1 MNRIAVATGV
11 VVAVAGIASAAE
23 GPVDARQRRA
33 RQEHF
38 ERRVRPLLLARCTG
52 CHGARQ
58 ARGDLR
64 LDTMQGLQ
72 RGGQSGPAIDP
83 EQPQNSRLLRAVR
96 RTGSLKMP
104 PDGKRKLSAAEIAD
118 LEQWLADGATW
129 PVSAVPVEPESV
141 PTDHWAFRPVERPR
155 FPVVSKRTWSR
166 TPIDRFLLARLEATG
181 LSVAPEA
188 GRRVLLRR
196 VTFNLTGVPP
206 TPGELQTFLASA
218 APDAFDRAVDRL
230 LSSPRY
236 GERWTRHWLDIV
248 RYADS
253 NGLDENRAYVNA
265 FHYRDFVIDA
275 FISDI
280 AFDEFVQS
288 QIAGDLLPLPP
299 RPAGQK
305 AADWQ
310 VYLARLSA
318 NRRRATGFLSLG
330 PKGLRE
336 VDPVKMEMDI
346 IDDQIAT
353 LGKALLGLTLE
364 CARCHDHKFDPITT
378 ADYYALAGIFKS
390 TRTMQQI
397 VDKRG
402 KGDGFWLEREVV
414 LDPHGAA
421 TSTKVSV
428 MCVEEG
434 VGQNLRVHRR
444 GSHLDLGEEVPR
456 GLPEILTRQNAAV
469 DIGARESG
477 RLQMARWITAA
488 GHPLTSRVIV
498 NRIWQWHMGVGL
510 VETPDNFGRLG
521 RPPADAALL
530 DWLAV
535 ELVARGWSL
544 KRLHRVVL
552 GSASYRT
559 AGVPALPRGASPA
572 ERLPGALDAIRGFPR
587 RRLTAEEIR
596 DTLLFVADLLDTRMH
611 GSLLTLKPRQYVNDA
626 KTVRHLVGYDNYRR
640 SIYQPVIRNK
650 VYSLFQTFVFPTPSL
665 VTGRRATT
673 TVPPQMLLLMNSQLV
688 SQCGHAMARGLRQR
702 TPRVTADRIRLAY
715 ETAFSRPPEEREIQ
729 RTRELLGQ
737 FEATLADVDL
747 SERPVSSWQA
757 FCQALMLSNEFVYV
771 D

>member
-1 MNRIAVATGV
+1 MNRIAVAIGIV
-11 VVAVAGIASAAE
+11 VSAGIASAAE
-23 GPVDARQRRA
+23 IPLDARQRRA

-38 ERRVRPLLLARCTG
+38 ERRIRPLLLTRCTR
-52 CHGARQ
+52 CHGVQQ

-64 LDTMQGLQ
+64 LDTREGLH

-83 EQPQNSRLLRAVR
+83 EQPQNSRLLQAVR
-96 RTGSLKMP
+96 RSGALQMP
-104 PDGKRKLSAAEIAD
+104 PDVKRKLSAAEIAD

-129 PVSAVPVEPESV
+129 SDAAVSEEPGFAQAE
-141 PTDHWAFRPVERPR
+141 HWAFQPVERPR
-155 FPVVSKRTWSR
+155 LPAVRERTWSR
-166 TPIDRFLLARLEATG
+166 TPIDRFLLSRLEATR
-181 LSVAPEA
+181 SPTAPQA

-206 TPGELQTFLASA
+206 TAAELQTFLGSA
-218 APDAFDRAVDRL
+218 APDAFDRVVDRL
-230 LSSPRY
+230 LGSPRY
-236 GERWTRHWLDIV
+236 GERWARHWLDIV

-275 FISDI
+275 FNSDV
-280 AFDEFVQS
+280 AFDEFVRS
-288 QIAGDLLPLPP
+288 QIAGDLLPPP
-299 RPAGQK
+299 PHPAERKQ
-305 AADWQ
+305 ADWQ
-310 VYLARLSA
+310 AHLARLSA
-318 NRRRATGFLSLG
+318 NRTRATGFLSLG

-353 LGKALLGLTLE
+353 LGKSLLGLTLE

-414 LDPHGAA
+414 LDPLDAP
-421 TSTKVSV
+421 TSSKVSV

-434 VGQNLRVHRR
+434 VSQNLRVHRR

-456 GLPEILTRQNAAV
+456 GLPGILTRQQAAV
-469 DIGARESG
+469 DIGESESG
-477 RLQMARWITAA
+477 RLQMARWITAP

-498 NRIWQWHMGVGL
+498 NRIWQWHMGMGL

-521 RPPADAALL
+521 SPPVDAALL
-530 DWLAV
+530 DWLAS
-535 ELVARGWSL
+535 ELVAREWSL
-544 KRLHRVVL
+544 KRLHRVLL
-552 GSASYRT
+552 GAASYRT
-559 AGVPALPRGASPA
+559 LGVPVA
-572 ERLPGALDAIRGFPR
+572 PGAASSVASLPTALAAAGGFPR

-596 DTLLFVADLLDTRMH
+596 DTLLFVADLLDGRMH
-611 GSLLTLKPRQYVNDA
+611 GTLLTLKSRQYVNDA
-626 KTVRHLVGYDNYRR
+626 KTGRHLVGYDNYRR

-650 VYSLFQTFVFPTPSL
+650 VYSLFQTFEFPTPSL

-688 SQCGHAMARGLRQR
+688 AQCGRAMAVGLRKR
-702 TPRVTADRIRLAY
+702 MPHTAADRIRLAY
-715 ETAFSRPPEEREIQ
+715 ETAFGRPPAEGELR
-729 RTRELLGQ
+729 RTRQFLGQ
-737 FEATLADVDL
+737 FESTLAELDPQ
-747 SERPVSSWQA
+747 ERQARSWQA

>member
-1 MNRIAVATGV
+1 MNRIAVAIGIV
-11 VVAVAGIASAAE
+11 VIAGIASAE
-23 GPVDARQRRA
+23 EVPVDARLRRA

-38 ERRVRPLLLARCTG
+38 ERRIRPLLLARCTR
-52 CHGARQ
+52 CHGAKQ

-64 LDTMQGLQ
+64 LDTRKGLQ
-72 RGGQSGPAIDP
+72 RGGQSGPMIDP
-83 EQPQNSRLLRAVR
+83 QQPQNSRLLRAVR
-96 RTGSLKMP
+96 RTGALKMP
-104 PDGKRKLSAAEIAD
+104 PDVKRKLSAAEIAD

-129 PVSAVPVEPESV
+129 SVAAVPEEPGLS

-155 FPVVSKRTWSR
+155 LPVVREWAWPR
-166 TPIDRFLLARLEATG
+166 TPIDRFLLVRLEATG
-181 LSVAPEA
+181 LPVASEA
-188 GRRVLLRR
+188 GQRVLLRR

-206 TPGELQTFLASA
+206 TAGELQTFLASA
-218 APDAFDRAVDRL
+218 APDAFERVVDRL
-230 LSSPRY
+230 LGSPRY
-236 GERWTRHWLDIV
+236 GERWARHWLDIV

-275 FISDI
+275 FNGDV
-280 AFDEFVQS
+280 AFDEFVRS

-299 RPAGQK
+299 RPAKRKQ
-305 AADWQ
+305 ADWQ
-310 VYLARLSA
+310 VHLARLSA
-318 NRRRATGFLSLG
+318 NRTRATGFLSLG

-353 LGKALLGLTLE
+353 LGKSLLGLTLE

-414 LDPHGAA
+414 LDPHEAS
-421 TSTKVSV
+421 TSPKVSV

-434 VGQNLRVHRR
+434 VSQNLRVHRR

-456 GLPEILTRQNAAV
+456 GLPEVLTRQNAAV
-469 DIGARESG
+469 DIGESESG

-521 RPPADAALL
+521 SPPVDAALL
-530 DWLAV
+530 DWLAA
-535 ELVARGWSL
+535 ELVARDWSF
-544 KRLHRVVL
+544 KRLHRVLL

-559 AGVPALPRGASPA
+559 AGVPVLPHAASV
-572 ERLPGALDAIRGFPR
+572 ERLPTALAAVRGFPR

-596 DTLLFVADLLDTRMH
+596 DALLFVADLLDTRMH
-611 GSLLTLKPRQYVNDA
+611 GTLLTLKPRQYVNDA
-626 KTVRHLVGYDNYRR
+626 KTGRHLVGYDNYRR

-650 VYSLFQTFVFPTPSL
+650 VYSLFQTFEFPTPSL

-688 SQCGHAMARGLRQR
+688 SQCGRAMAVGLRQR
-702 TPRVTADRIRLAY
+702 MPHTAADRIRLAY
-715 ETAFSRPPEEREIQ
+715 ETAFGRPPEERELQ
-729 RTRELLGQ
+729 RTREFLDQ
-737 FEATLADVDL
+737 FEATLVDVD
-747 SERPVSSWQA
+747 SQERQIRSWQA

>member
-1 MNRIAVATGV
+1 MNRIAVVIGIV
-11 VVAVAGIASAAE
+11 VFAGIASAAE
-23 GPVDARQRRA
+23 VPVGARQRRA

-38 ERRVRPLLLARCTG
+38 ERRIRPLLLTRCTR
-52 CHGARQ
+52 CHGAQQ

-64 LDTMQGLQ
+64 LDTREGLH
-72 RGGQSGPAIDP
+72 RGGQSGPVIDL
-83 EQPQNSRLLRAVR
+83 EQPENSRLLRAVR
-96 RTGSLKMP
+96 GSGALQMP
-104 PDGKRKLSAAEIAD
+104 PDVKRKLSAAEIAD
-118 LEQWLADGATW
+118 LEQWLVAGATW
-129 PVSAVPVEPESV
+129 SDAAVPAETGVAQA
-141 PTDHWAFRPVERPR
+141 DHWAFQPVDRPR
-155 FPVVSKRTWSR
+155 LPVVRERTWSR
-166 TPIDRFLLARLEATG
+166 TPIDRFLLARLEATRTPA
-181 LSVAPEA
+181 APQA

-196 VTFNLTGVPP
+196 VTFNLTGIPP
-206 TPGELQTFLASA
+206 TAGELQTFLGSA
-218 APDAFDRAVDRL
+218 APDAFDRVVDRL

-236 GERWTRHWLDIV
+236 GERWARHWLDIV

-275 FISDI
+275 FNSDV
-280 AFDEFVQS
+280 AFDEFVRS

-299 RPAGQK
+299 RPAERKQ
-305 AADWQ
+305 ADWQ
-310 VYLARLSA
+310 VHLARLSA
-318 NRRRATGFLSLG
+318 NRTRATGFLSLG

-353 LGKALLGLTLE
+353 LGKSLLGLTLE

-414 LDPHGAA
+414 LDSHDAA
-421 TSTKVSV
+421 TSSKVTV

-434 VGQNLRVHRR
+434 VSQNLRVHRR

-456 GLPEILTRQNAAV
+456 GLPEILTRQQAAV
-469 DIGARESG
+469 HIGESESG
-477 RLQMARWITAA
+477 RLQMARWITAPR
-488 GHPLTSRVIV
+488 HPLTSRVIV

-521 RPPADAALL
+521 SPPVDAALL
-530 DWLAV
+530 DWLAS
-535 ELVARGWSL
+535 ELVVREWSL
-544 KRLHRVVL
+544 KRLQRVLL
-552 GSASYRT
+552 GAASYRAAGMPMASGAASSAASLPT
-559 AGVPALPRGASPA
+559 ALAAA
-572 ERLPGALDAIRGFPR
+572 AGFPR

-596 DTLLFVADLLDTRMH
+596 DALLFVADLLDTRMH
-611 GSLLTLKPRQYVNDA
+611 GTLLTLKSRQYVNDA
-626 KTVRHLVGYDNYRR
+626 KTGRHLVGYDNYRR

-650 VYSLFQTFVFPTPSL
+650 VYSLFRTFEFPTPSL
-665 VTGRRATT
+665 VAGRRATT

-688 SQCGHAMARGLRQR
+688 DQCGRAMATSLRR
-702 TPRVTADRIRLAY
+702 RSTFEPADRIRLAY
-715 ETAFSRPPEEREIQ
+715 ETAFGRPPAEGELR
-729 RTRELLGQ
+729 RTRQFLKQ
-737 FEATLADVDL
+737 FESTLAELDPQ
-747 SERPVSSWQA
+747 ERQTRSWQA
-757 FCQALMLSNEFVYV
+757 FCQALMLANEFVYV